1 MILVTSILQS
11 QYIYGNF
18 GAGRNE
24 WAQEKGTACF
34 RQRFRPRYRDGGT
47 SPRGDGTDCLLCTPQ
62 VRSAGANDMHP
73 GGSSI
78 ARGEWTPRRRP
89 AGEPVA
95 RQTGPSPR
103 GDASARAHTVYR
115 YITIRSRAQAAV
127 HNGGRGRQTGARTQ
141 SQNACAPSICRKRD
155 HEEAVH
161 GLPRARRVGR
171 PPAPGRGGERPRF
184 VPAAARRQARLWLH
198 RDARRQRTTHCP
210 CGQSAGSSPARRSRP
225 PGAVEARRPGPAP
238 RAQPQARRRL
248 GGCRAGGGGAHHGS
262 HGSCEWKNSQKRT
275 TWLWVGRCDEDR
287 QSGGGGFRRAS
298 GGDALPE
305 RSPECP
311 RKRRAAAHQGRP
323 CKSLR
328 P

>member
-1 MILVTSILQS
+1 ML
-11 QYIYGNF
+11 
-18 GAGRNE
+18 R
-24 WAQEKGTACF
+24 EKGTACF

-47 SPRGDGTDCLLCTPQ
+47 SPRGDGTICLLCTPQ

-73 GGSSI
+73 GGSI

-141 SQNACAPSICRKRD
+141 SQNACVPFICRKRD

-161 GLPRARRVGR
+161 GLPRAPRVGG

-184 VPAAARRQARLWLH
+184 VPAAAA
-198 RDARRQRTTHCP
+198 
-210 CGQSAGSSPARRSRP
+210 
-225 PGAVEARRPGPAP
+225 PGASLAAP
-238 RAQPQARRRL
+238 RRAASAYDPLPVGAECGLVAGAPQPPT
-248 GGCRAGGGGAHHGS
+248 GGGGVD
-262 HGSCEWKNSQKRT
+262 NI
-275 TWLWVGRCDEDR
+275 
-287 QSGGGGFRRAS
+287 
-298 GGDALPE
+298 
-305 RSPECP
+305 
-311 RKRRAAAHQGRP
+311 
-323 CKSLR
+323 
-328 P
+328 